1 MTPREL
7 AEEGLRERLLEA
19 VLAHTGVQPGWPHYD
34 AGRVVVLV
42 LDAIEPAIE
51 AEFKAQAKE
60 FRRLAAEALE
70 RQRRLPR
77 KFVKDRYEYLG
88 MAHAYKDA
96 ARRLEEEI

>member
-1 MTPREL
+1 MTTPKQPTLAMRMAIHSDAQRPFREL
-7 AEEGLRERLLEA
+7 AE
-19 VLAHTGVQPGWPHYD
+19 
-34 AGRVVVLV
+34 
-42 LDAIEPAIE
+42 
-51 AEFKAQAKE
+51 E

>member
-1 MTPREL
+1 MGSSDVKGERMGLSPLAVSEL
-7 AEEGLRERLLEA
+7 
-19 VLAHTGVQPGWPHYD
+19 
-34 AGRVVVLV
+34 
-42 LDAIEPAIE
+42 
-51 AEFKAQAKE
+51 AKE